1 MEENGIYGNYS
12 WQAIPTG
19 YTAKIPCV
27 YNKDKEAKKHCVSS
41 TKKYGKTNF
50 DDCQSRMAVA
60 IGKINDLADNLNTE
74 DDQLQVS
81 KQLQSFTEANATL
94 FGSKDVKKTAEIL
107 EKIIDFDNVTILPEN
122 TKNNILKSFHD
133 ILETENYE
141 EMAKDGA
148 ASSVR
153 NSVEKFTDRISTD
166 SEENSEFLKQPT
178 IAIMVFKTTNDGVF
192 FKVTGQNNQLD
203 NIDISQNESDDS
215 AALFSARV
223 PGNQENSP
231 ITTVLFDNPSIY
243 PDNSTVTSQDFTNT
257 ISSFISSFFSNLF
270 ISITPVNK
278 VASLIAEIKYA
289 ELKGSHEI
297 EDKKSVQMNF
307 SLKNDQS
314 SLQII
319 MALRP
324 NYQCVYY
331 NTDTGSW
338 VQGEESGCEST
349 VATSRNGSEQVT
361 CSCDHMTSFAV
372 LMSFDSDYDPAERIV
387 TTLLLAASL
396 VCLILTI
403 LAYLPLEDML
413 RRRSV
418 RIHLLLAISFILSAI
433 FFYSMEHGVNM
444 NRKGNKLPSVTD
456 TASTPCIFIAFL
468 VNYLWL
474 CQMAWMVC
482 EAVMLYLD
490 LVIVFNIHIKR
501 FLLKSNLICWGIPL
515 LFPTI
520 GIIWGQEDFAD
531 PTTCFTRR
539 NYGLVSF
546 YVPVVLC
553 ILFNI
558 FIFIKIF
565 MSLFWKCTA
574 GKGKEDTNS
583 TTVKR
588 TLRRRKQF
596 KFAVTLT
603 TILGLTWVFGFFL
616 IIDGESTIWMRWLFI
631 IFNSS
636 QGIFIFILYVVLND
650 DLKKAW
656 KKILKRSRVSTS
668 SSSTGAPVP
677 VTRRTGLGR
686 QKTNSTALSDSASI
700 GSGTLTKKEI
710 STSSPTPEPASF
722 ALSKIVSRTNPDA
735 TFFIK
740 F

>member
-1 MEENGIYGNYS
+1 MEENDIYGEYS
-12 WQAIPTG
+12 WQAIPAG

-27 YNKDKEAKKHCVSS
+27 YNEDKEAKRLCVASIN
-41 TKKYGKTNF
+41 KYGKTNF
-50 DDCQSRMAVA
+50 DDCQSKMAVE
-60 IGKINDLADNLNTE
+60 IGNLNDLADDLNTE

-81 KQLQSFTEANATL
+81 KQLQNITQTNAAS
-94 FGSKDVKKTAEIL
+94 FGSKDVKNTAEIL
-107 EKIIDFDNVTILPEN
+107 EKIIDFDKVTILPES
-122 TKNNILKSFHD
+122 TKTNILKSFHD

-141 EMAKDGA
+141 EMAKDSA
-148 ASSVR
+148 ASSLR

-166 SEENSEFLKQPT
+166 SEKNREFLKQPT
-178 IAIMVFKTTNDGVF
+178 IAIMVFKATDDRVF
-192 FKVTGQNNQLD
+192 FKVSGQNDQLD
-203 NIDISQNESDDS
+203 DSNLSQDESDDS

-223 PGNQENSP
+223 PGYQDKSV
-231 ITTVLFDNPSIY
+231 TAVLFDNPSIY
-243 PDNSTVTSQDFTNT
+243 PDNSTVTSKDFTNT

-270 ISITPVNK
+270 KSITPVNK
-278 VASLIAEIKYA
+278 VASLIADVKYA
-289 ELKGSHEI
+289 ELKGSHKI
-297 EDKKSVQMNF
+297 EDNKSVHMNF
-307 SLKNDQS
+307 SLKDIQP

-324 NYQCVYY
+324 NYECVYY
-331 NTDTGSW
+331 NTTKKSWTTGR
-338 VQGEESGCEST
+338 ESGCIST
-349 VATSRNGSEQVT
+349 VVKNSVGKEQVT

-403 LAYLPLEDML
+403 LAYLPLKDML

-433 FFYSMEHGVNM
+433 VFYSMEHGVNM

-456 TASTPCIFIAFL
+456 TASNPCLFIAFL

-520 GIIWGQEDFAD
+520 GMIWGQEDFAD
-531 PTTCFTRR
+531 PTTCFIRR
-539 NYGLVSF
+539 NYGLISF
-546 YVPVVLC
+546 YVPVILC

-558 FIFIKIF
+558 NIFIRIF

-574 GKGKEDTNS
+574 GKGKKDANS

-603 TILGLTWVFGFFL
+603 TILGLAWVLGFFL
-616 IIDGESTIWMRWLFI
+616 IIDGESTIWIRWLFI

-650 DLKKAW
+650 DLNKAW
-656 KKILKRSRVSTS
+656 KKILKRSRIS
-668 SSSTGAPVP
+668 SSSSSSGAPVP
-677 VTRRTGLGR
+677 LTRRTGLGR
-686 QKTNSTALSDSASI
+686 QKTDSTALSESASI

-710 STSSPTPEPASF
+710 STSSPKPKPASF
-722 ALSKIVSRTNPDA
+722 DLSKIVSRTNSDA
-735 TFFIK
+735 IFFIK
-740 F
+740 Y